1 MAACFIDRSRGRARC
16 RAREYRVGVCMAISI
31 DDALIEQVSG
41 SADPRVRERAFR
53 ELVRRNAEALTCF
66 LSTYQPD
73 ASERDDVVQETFLR
87 VYMARERY
95 TPGKAKFRTWLFT
108 IGRNIALDQRR
119 KRQRRPAEALG
130 EDPQGDSGSGPIKH
144 AIQGQEAAGVREAIA
159 RLPVAEREVVAL
171 RFYEDMSH
179 SEISGVVGSSPAA
192 VKQRIWRAM
201 HTLRALLQGG
211 RA

>member
-1 MAACFIDRSRGRARC
+1 
-16 RAREYRVGVCMAISI
+16 MAISI